1 VFTLKLMARKMP
13 ERFLVAFSLAGE
25 QRELVRAVAEE
36 VERRLG
42 ESTVFYD
49 EWFEFLHCRPRC

>member
-1 VFTLKLMARKMP
+1 M
-13 ERFLVAFSLAGE
+13 LVE
-25 QRELVRAVAEE
+25 AVAKE

-49 EWFEFLHCRPRC
+49 EWFEYYIAGPDADLRLQRIYGE